1 MTVTSASTKPVP
13 GKPAPR
19 SALVDVPRLVSAFFT
34 GTPNPDVAAERV
46 AFGTSGHRGSALHNA
61 FNEAHI
67 LATTQAIVAYRRQQG
82 IDGPL
87 FLGKDPHA
95 LSQPAFEIALE
106 VLAANGVETLIEAT
120 DGFTPTPSLSL
131 AILTYNRDHAAHPAD
146 GIVVTPSH
154 NPPEDGGFKYNPP
167 NGGPADGDVTSWIE
181 KTANTMLAAGNR
193 DVKRV
198 SLASARASS
207 VIKRHDFVG
216 PYAAALG
223 QALDLEAVRAAGVK
237 IGVDPLGGAAVA
249 YWAPIADRY
258 GLSLEVVNDVV
269 DPTFAFMPVD
279 HDGKIRMDCSSRYA
293 MAGLIGLKDRYTV
306 AFGNDTD
313 ADRHGIVTPSV
324 GLMNPNHYLAVAVDY
339 LFRNRPA
346 WRADAAVGKTLVSSS
361 LIDRVAKRL
370 GRRLAEVPVGFKF
383 FVGGLLDGS
392 YGFGGEESAGGSFL
406 RRDGGV
412 WTTDKDGMLLG
423 LLAAEITAKAGVDP
437 GVLYQRL
444 VKDLGEP
451 LYARIDQAATPA
463 QKQILKKLSPANV
476 HATTLG
482 GDPIRAILTESPEG
496 HAPIGGVKV
505 STDEGWFAARPSGT
519 ENAYKIYAESFRG
532 PEHLQRI
539 QDEAKQIVAEA
550 LAKG

>member
-1 MTVTSASTKPVP
+1 MTPASTQLVP

-131 AILTYNRDHAAHPAD
+131 AILTYNRSNAAHPAD

-167 NGGPADGDVTSWIE
+167 NGGPADSDVTSWIE

-193 DVKRV
+193 DVRRV
-198 SLASARASS
+198 SLANARASS
-207 VIKRHDFVG
+207 VIKRHDFIG

-293 MAGLIGLKDRYTV
+293 MAGLIGLKDRFTV

-383 FVGGLLDGS
+383 FVPGLIDGS

-406 RRDGGV
+406 RRDGGP
-412 WTTDKDGMLLG
+412 WSTDKDGILLD
-423 LLAAEITAKAGVDP
+423 LLASEILAVTGRTPSEHYRDLTAKF
-437 GVLYQRL
+437 
-444 VKDLGEP
+444 GEP
-451 LYARIDQAATPA
+451 AYARIDAPATREEKAVLAA
-463 QKQILKKLSPANV
+463 LSPA
-476 HATTLG
+476 
-482 GDPIRAILTESPEG
+482 
-496 HAPIGGVKV
+496 
-505 STDEGWFAARPSGT
+505 
-519 ENAYKIYAESFRG
+519 
-532 PEHLQRI
+532 
-539 QDEAKQIVAEA
+539 
-550 LAKG
+550 